1 MAGEDLNKMFSGI
14 RNSLKKDKKEKW
26 YDYLIATIINLILLY
41 IANNL
46 LNWNLSFI
54 AGSFTDVLWAVNL
67 SLIVAIVANVSFI
80 LYDPPWFKIVSK
92 IVMSFT
98 ALVAAFT
105 ILIVFPF
112 VINQF
117 ILAVGL
123 KIIIIIGILASVV
136 SIIFQIMKMV
146 YLIASI

>member
-1 MAGEDLNKMFSGI
+1 MPSEDLNKMFTGI
-14 RNSLKKDKKEKW
+14 KKSLREDKKEKW
-26 YDYLIATIINLILLY
+26 YDYLFAIIINLVLLY

-46 LNWNLSFI
+46 LYWNFSFI
-54 AGSFTDVLWAVNL
+54 ALSFSEVLWAVNL

-92 IVMSFT
+92 IIMSFT
-98 ALVAAFT
+98 ALIAAFT
-105 ILIVFPF
+105 ILTVFPF

-146 YLIASI
+146 YLIAS